1 MFCGLLSTVIGTKK
15 PLQIILPFCPYLCLD
30 LAFIDHIVFRSTCFK
45 YSWLPLVHRL
55 FVTSPNLSGL
65 ILSFS
70 VNTRLHIIR
79 DSSFVEKRSQSPFF
93 TFVLILLIEKGNTV
107 FVHWY
112 NMESIFSF
120 FYHKKI
126 SYAPS
131 LFTIDSLQ
139 VPMCESILPH
149 CYCSFLLET
158 K

>member
-79 DSSFVEKRSQSPFF
+79 DYSFVEKRSQYPFF
-93 TFVLILLIEKGNTV
+93 SGSMTHVCFDSTDWKGEYSFCTV
-107 FVHWY
+107 IITWNQH
-112 NMESIFSF
+112 
-120 FYHKKI
+120 
-126 SYAPS
+126 S
-131 LFTIDSLQ
+131 LFFI
-139 VPMCESILPH
+139 
-149 CYCSFLLET
+149 T
-158 K
+158 KDL

>member
-1 MFCGLLSTVIGTKK
+1 MFCGLNRTIIGTKK

-79 DSSFVEKRSQSPFF
+79 DSSFVEKRSQCPFF

-107 FVHWY
+107 FVQWY
-112 NMESIFSF
+112 KHGINILF
-120 FYHKKI
+120 FYPKKI

-131 LFTIDSLQ
+131 LFTIESLHN
-139 VPMCESILPH
+139 PL
-149 CYCSFLLET
+149 YKLN